1 MAEVGHCLIIFIF
14 RYILFK
20 IFPCLRFLYPGC
32 QRLFVCGFRRNSLW
46 YPEYHF
52 WYSIDFNNS
61 WLNVCFRRQLRQRM
75 DNCGKKKFDVK
86 PLRRFP
92 SLNYFALLADRWND
106 VFVILAFTVI
116 KKRNV
121 IRALKSQLKRAQSY
135 QSFFPVKWIWW
146 PLLVFFDYLK
156 VRSKFLKKNQNL

>member
-92 SLNYFALLADRWND
+92 SLNYFALIADRWND

-121 IRALKSQLKRAQSY
+121 IRALKSQLKRAQPY
-135 QSFFPVKWIWW
+135 QSFFSCKMNMIASFSIFW
-146 PLLVFFDYLK
+146 LLKSKIEVFL
-156 VRSKFLKKNQNL
+156 KNQNL